1 MILVLKKITCIIAVF
16 VFAFMLVVS
25 AAEDFLIYGKQTE
38 EVSKVLG
45 LKTQELDKYCTDNN
59 VTYFAVNANNT
70 KQVKRTEISDEFAQ
84 KVVDLSAWDD
94 SKVLQLSSSL
104 SGFEGAKGE
113 VINKG
118 DYKFLK
124 VELQSEDSGGD
135 YVLTQYTTVKNKERI
150 VLTFFTSPGEDYGY
164 IGRDSDL
171 AQLDMQKAI
180 SDMQKDSI
188 LQQYQYFVGS
198 SQNIVTDKIFD
209 EGIVVPKFDM

>member
-164 IGRDSDL
+164 IDKVFAEQFKETSDYTP
-171 AQLDMQKAI
+171 I
-180 SDMQKDSI
+180 I
-188 LQQYQYFVGS
+188 
-198 SQNIVTDKIFD
+198 II
-209 EGIVVPKFDM
+209 GIVLFGFAGLVTLALIIKDFRTAKD